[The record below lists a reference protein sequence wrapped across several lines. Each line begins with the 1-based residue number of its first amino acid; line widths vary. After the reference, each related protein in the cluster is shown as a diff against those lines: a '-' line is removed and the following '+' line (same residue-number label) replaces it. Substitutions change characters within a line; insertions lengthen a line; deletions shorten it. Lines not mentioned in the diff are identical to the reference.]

1 MTELIE
7 ALIEG
12 KKYRVTHRS
21 ETQKKDRQSVMR
33 FLGAEG
39 SNLIWSARPVAG
51 TQSMPRS
58 WFRSADLVLE
68 STDPYINRVE
78 GER

>member
-1 MTELIE
+1 MTELIDG
-7 ALIEG
+7 LIEG

-39 SNLIWSARPVAG
+39 NDLIWSARPAAG
-51 TQSMPRS
+51 TQTMQRI
-58 WFRSADLVLE
+58 WFKSAEAVLE
-68 STDPYINRVE
+68 STNPYVNRVV
-78 GER
+78 